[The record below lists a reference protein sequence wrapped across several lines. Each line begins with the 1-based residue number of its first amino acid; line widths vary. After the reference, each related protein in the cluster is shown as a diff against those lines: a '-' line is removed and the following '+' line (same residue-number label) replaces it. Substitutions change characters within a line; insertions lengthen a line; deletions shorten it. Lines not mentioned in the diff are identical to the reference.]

1 MKKAN
6 PIRYCGSAMLEE
18 PGLGEAK
25 ASAGPLFKSDPW
37 DQEIAELEQFFKTIK
52 LPTDPIRLD
61 KCSTITDMSL
71 FIESHL
77 NICKAQ
83 NGNKRYIP
91 YMDGLNEVKILLSRN

>member
-37 DQEIAELEQFFKTIK
+37 DKEIAELEQFFKTIK

-61 KCSTITDMSL
+61 SGSQITNVEL
-71 FIESHL
+71 FIKSHL
-77 NICKAQ
+77 DIAKAQ
-83 NGNKRYIP
+83 NGNSRYLP
-91 YMDGLNEVKILLSRN
+91 YMDRLNEVKILLSRN